1 MDDAS
6 PGTGLTTPAGSAG
19 AVTAAPP
26 ATRAIPGR
34 RRAARLAPR
43 RRAARQ
49 APRRQAARQAPWRL
63 RLAIAGLA
71 AAAVALAGT
80 TGWLAV
86 ILAGS
91 SAAGQQRT
99 AVLTA
104 ARQEAIDLTTL
115 DRSTGS
121 RDYTAVLAGAGG
133 ALRQQ
138 LAQGRG
144 AFLQSLSSARV
155 SSVGTVLDAGIVT
168 LNSRTATVLLNV
180 RATVR
185 NKRTYAPETRLY
197 HWRAGLVRSGSRW
210 LLTSLE
216 FV

>member
-6 PGTGLTTPAGSAG
+6 PGTGLTTPAGSSG

-26 ATRAIPGR
+26 GTRAIPGR
-34 RRAARLAPR
+34 RRAAR
-43 RRAARQ
+43 RASRQ
-49 APRRQAARQAPWRL
+49 APRRL

-71 AAAVALAGT
+71 VAAVALAGT
-80 TGWLAV
+80 TGWLAM

-91 SAAGQQRT
+91 SAAGQQRA
-99 AVLTA
+99 AVLAA
-104 ARQEAIDLTTL
+104 ARQEAVNLTTL
-115 DRSTGS
+115 GRSTGS
-121 RDYTAVLAGAGG
+121 RDYAAVLAGAGG

-138 LAQGRG
+138 LAQGRD
-144 AFLQSLSSARV
+144 AFLRTLSSARV

-185 NKRTYAPETRLY
+185 NRQTYAPETRLY
-197 HWRAGLVRSGSRW
+197 HWRAGLVHSGSRW
-210 LLTSLE
+210 LMTSLE